1 MEEDNI
7 VSTIT
12 FTPVETISNNNS
24 TESLNDDIRL
34 KNERVIQA
42 EEKCRITFTNGTLT
56 PKEIRYPRQMDKGIN
71 ESIESKHKVKIK
83 SNQVMNATP
92 ATENAI
98 EDLNSKD
105 QEHVQSIWD
114 CEKAWNENNAFA
126 REEIFVS
133 ILQNDDTKFS
143 WANTFFYTLG
153 IISASFSITIPYC
166 IFPAHDIIKFPKYW
180 YEILY
185 HGFIFSFFDCMFWTF
200 LCGAIMNI
208 RHLTRF
214 KTLSIACVGGIGAQ
228 FLFYISTY
236 YSWTLVLCFNYP
248 IPFFAYITSILSRM
262 VNCAI
267 MWLMIPWEWRSR
279 EEMKNRM
286 KNFVVFLIA
295 TCVMIITQ
303 QVLIVTLRI
312 FRGPFQPLIGLSFPV
327 HKEISVWGLRKL
339 ANGCVNGDERRAMIE
354 MMYAAMANNTICL
367 SYVIGSIADDAT
379 SWLLMASDFLLNIYH
394 CIKIVRT
401 QKRNPSDLT
410 NLMDLL
416 EELSIAELVE
426 FHSPITVTLVFSLAF
441 YTPVGSLIGNVRN
454 DYWSFEAV
462 DDINDAL
469 TNMVLF
475 FFVDLASTVV
485 TYVVLRIY
493 CNINCLKFIASI
505 QKEFFRPFIVYLGFL
520 TLAVNRNT
528 LILIR
533 FWFKFALLEST
544 FH

>member
-12 FTPVETISNNNS
+12 LTPVVTISNHNS
-24 TESLNDDIRL
+24 IGSLNDDVRL
-34 KNERVIQA
+34 KNERAIQA
-42 EEKCRITFTNGTLT
+42 EEKRQITFNNGTLT
-56 PKEIRYPRQMDKGIN
+56 PKETRYPRQMDKGIN
-71 ESIESKHKVKIK
+71 ESIESKHNVKIK
-83 SNQVMNATP
+83 SNQVMVATP
-92 ATENAI
+92 ATENTI
-98 EDLNSKD
+98 EDLNSND
-105 QEHVQSIWD
+105 QERVQSIWD
-114 CEKAWNENNAFA
+114 CERAWNENNAFA

-133 ILQNDDTKFS
+133 ILQKDDTKFS

-166 IFPAHDIIKFPKYW
+166 IFPAHDIVKFPKYW

-185 HGFIFSFFDCMFWTF
+185 HGFIFTFFDCLFWPF
-200 LCGAIMNI
+200 VGGAIMNI
-208 RHLTRF
+208 RHLTQF
-214 KTLSIACVGGIGAQ
+214 KTLSVACVGGIGAQ

-236 YSWTLVLCFNYP
+236 YSWTLLLCFNYP
-248 IPFFAYITSILSRM
+248 IPFFAYMQTFLTRI
-262 VNCAI
+262 VVCVI
-267 MWLMIPWEWRSR
+267 MWLTIPWECRSR

-286 KNFVVFLIA
+286 KNFVVFVLA
-295 TCVMIITQ
+295 TCVMIIIQ

-312 FRGPFQPLIGLSFPV
+312 FRGPFQPLIGLAFPV

-339 ANGCVNGDERRAMIE
+339 VNGCVNGDERRAMIE
-354 MMYAAMANNTICL
+354 MVYAVMANNTICL
-367 SYVIGSIADDAT
+367 SYIIGSIADDET
-379 SWLLMASDFLLNIYH
+379 SLLLMATDFILNIYN

-401 QKRNPSDLT
+401 QKRNPSDLA

-426 FHSPITVTLVFSLAF
+426 FQSPITVTLVFALAF

-475 FFVDLASTVV
+475 FFVDLSSTVV

-493 CNINCLKFIASI
+493 CNINCLKFIAEI

-520 TLAVNRNT
+520 TLAVNRKT
-528 LILIR
+528 
-533 FWFKFALLEST
+533 
-544 FH
+544 